1 MMAVGWIPHVS
12 WISVCQYH
20 YKEAETDPRTGSAD
34 IDTAGNALSHYLL
47 DLAINQCKTAS
58 RFVSSFALIP

>member
-1 MMAVGWIPHVS
+1 
-12 WISVCQYH
+12 VCLGSAYVNTIT
-20 YKEAETDPRTGSAD
+20 KEAEIDPRTGRAD